1 MITERGGSTGL
12 AGGSGRLG
20 RMPGGMGVPA
30 TGILPGIVGVGLV
43 VFVAAGCGRP
53 PRVAGSVTVNG
64 APLPAGRVT
73 FLCDGAGK
81 PAISSEISPDG
92 TYEILSPP
100 AGRARISVQTF
111 APRPKPPAGVDPGT
125 GIDYS
130 VGWEDTGPYVPIPE
144 RYHSPQT
151 SGLVYEIRP
160 GDQTFDITLEKP

>member
-1 MITERGGSTGL
+1 MIIDRSGSTGF
-12 AGGSGRLG
+12 AGTPGRSG
-20 RMPGGMGVPA
+20 RMPGAEGVPA
-30 TGILPGIVGVGLV
+30 TGFLPGIACAGLLV
-43 VFVAAGCGRP
+43 LVAAGCGRLA
-53 PRVAGSVTVNG
+53 RVAGSVTMNG

-92 TYEILSPP
+92 TYAIVAPP
-100 AGRARISVQTF
+100 TGRARVSVQTF
-111 APRPKPPAGVDPGT
+111 AFRPKPPSGVDPGT

-130 VGWEDTGPYVPIPE
+130 IGWEDTGPYVPIPE

-151 SGLVYEIRP
+151 SGLMLEIRP